1 MEYSYNDKSY
11 LYNRLNK
18 IIDKNDIRN
27 IIKIITFKNK
37 NSIIEQ
43 ASGTYIKFNSLTND
57 TYKELEEYLNNINFN
72 NNNNNNNTTF
82 NEQ

>member
-18 IIDKNDIRN
+18 LTDKTDIRN

-72 NNNNNNNTTF
+72 NDNTTF

>member
-18 IIDKNDIRN
+18 ITDKNDIRN

-43 ASGTYIKFNSLTND
+43 ASGTYIKFNLLTND

-72 NNNNNNNTTF
+72 NDNTTF

>member
-18 IIDKNDIRN
+18 ITDKNDIRN

-72 NNNNNNNTTF
+72 NNTTF

>member
-18 IIDKNDIRN
+18 ITYKNDIRN

-37 NSIIEQ
+37 NSII
-43 ASGTYIKFNSLTND
+43 
-57 TYKELEEYLNNINFN
+57 
-72 NNNNNNNTTF
+72 
-82 NEQ
+82 